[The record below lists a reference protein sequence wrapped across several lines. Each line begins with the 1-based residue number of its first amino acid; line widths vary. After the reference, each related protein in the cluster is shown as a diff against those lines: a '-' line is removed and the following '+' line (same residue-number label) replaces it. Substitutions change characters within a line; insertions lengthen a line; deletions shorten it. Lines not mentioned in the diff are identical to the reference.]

1 MFQAGGGKR
10 SIPLRE
16 GVVGG
21 WNGGGGAGVGRP
33 LLLLAIWGAAA
44 VAVWPQIYAQ
54 DDGPPAYYW
63 PHRTVGIP
71 VNVEQLQ
78 RLSQPPTHLQLYYAV
93 QRGAFQKGPRLPV
106 NNLHALDGGKQGFLF
121 TAERDGDFEFTVQF
135 VYADGSTSPRVEELT
150 PQQRI
155 IIDTTPP
162 VVRIL
167 ALPNGVEW
175 QASDEHLDPRGMQL
189 QCRWP
194 GTSDWTTVTD
204 RALRVSDRYTWQ
216 LPPGKSL
223 EVRVLARD
231 RAGNTGVSPVVR
243 IPPDSAATAGLM
255 RPHAPPEWLGG
266 ERALPAPRI
275 DYVNS
280 LKFNIDFSIQRM
292 GRSGVRA
299 AYLFVLKNTGGWE
312 FAKKVDVQLRPGE
325 REPTLTIPYEV
336 TSEGTYGFYVIP
348 ESGAGKRAD
357 DPQADDPPM
366 LYVVVD
372 TTPPYLKITGV
383 QVRPGSRGPLV
394 EITWECADPNLMP
407 QPVSLEWSLDRTATR
422 WNEIKYRLDNLPN
435 SNVGRYVWE
444 VPDPQLWKFWVRAR
458 AVDKAANTTEHIWPE
473 EVIVDLEKPSATIQ
487 RVRSN
492 QGSGGTGGSPN
503 PPASVPL
510 PPGNEPSSNSSVSP
524 PPPPTPSGSSPSVPG
539 RMGMP
544 LPPGSDVPDGA
555 PPPHSTIRSYR

>member
-1 MFQAGGGKR
+1 LDGNG
-10 SIPLRE
+10 E
-16 GVVGG
+16 GE
-21 WNGGGGAGVGRP
+21 AGVGRP
-33 LLLLAIWGAAA
+33 LLLLVGLGAAA
-44 VAVWPQIYAQ
+44 VAVWAGSYAQ
-54 DDGPPAYYW
+54 DDGPPPYYW

-71 VNVEQLQ
+71 VNVDQLQ
-78 RLSQPPTHLQLYYAV
+78 RLTQPPTHLQLYYAV
-93 QRGAFQKGPRLPV
+93 QRGTFQKGPRLAV
-106 NNLHALDGGKQGFLF
+106 NNLHALDGGKRGFLF

-135 VYADGSTSPRVEELT
+135 IYADGSASPRVEELA

-162 VVRIL
+162 VIRIL

-175 QASDEHLDPRGMQL
+175 QATDEHLDPRGVQL

-204 RALRVSDRYTWQ
+204 RAMRASDRYNWQ
-216 LPPGKSL
+216 LPPGKTL

-243 IPPDSAATAGLM
+243 IPPDGAATAGM
-255 RPHAPPEWLGG
+255 IRPHSPPEWTGG
-266 ERALPAPRI
+266 GRTLPTPRI
-275 DYVNS
+275 DYVNT

-312 FAKKVDVQLRPGE
+312 FAKKVDVHLRPGE
-325 REPTLTIPYEV
+325 KEPTLTIPYEV
-336 TSEGTYGFYVIP
+336 TGEGTYGFYVIP

-357 DPQADDPPM
+357 DPQTDDPPM

-383 QVRPGSRGPLV
+383 QIRPGSRGPLV

-407 QPVSLEWSLDRTATR
+407 QPVNLEWSLDRTATK

-435 SNVGRYVWE
+435 SSVGRYVWE
-444 VPDPQLWKFWVRAR
+444 VPDPQLWKFWIRAR
-458 AVDKAANTTEHIWPE
+458 AVDKAANTTEYIWPE
-473 EVIVDLEKPSATIQ
+473 EVIVDLEKPAATINK
-487 RVRSN
+487 VRS
-492 QGSGGTGGSPN
+492 QGSGGNSGSPI
-503 PPASVPL
+503 PPSSVPL
-510 PPGNEPSSNSSVSP
+510 PPANDPSSGSSGSSAPSSPPQGSAPPTAPGGMGLP
-524 PPPPTPSGSSPSVPG
+524 PPPPVP
-539 RMGMP
+539 
-544 LPPGSDVPDGA
+544 PPSDVPDGA
-555 PPPHSTIRSYR
+555 PPAQPTGHSNF